1 MAKSIRSKVKKKHRS
16 YMRQTIGEKVRTKN
30 IEAAAKRLAD
40 KKKGRG
46 NTKTLSY
53 IKGALGGAGEV
64 DLGRAYYDAI
74 VKHAREPDASEA
86 MDAEDVQPAPVAS
99 VATLEEEAACQL
111 SLATKQQ
118 THTAKLLLG
127 RRGNGKAARRRR
139 PRRPLDQYGRGAAPS
154 LAPRPRAPPM
164 PI

>member
-53 IKGALGGAGEV
+53 IKGALGGAGV
-64 DLGRAYYDAI
+64 VYLGLAYYDVT
-74 VKHAREPDASEA
+74 VKHAREPQTTSRGLAW
-86 MDAEDVQPAPVAS
+86 MHNRFWVA
-99 VATLEEEAACQL
+99 
-111 SLATKQQ
+111 
-118 THTAKLLLG
+118 G
-127 RRGNGKAARRRR
+127 RCK
-139 PRRPLDQYGRGAAPS
+139 S
-154 LAPRPRAPPM
+154 M
-164 PI
+164 EI

>member
-1 MAKSIRSKVKKKHRS
+1 M
-16 YMRQTIGEKVRTKN
+16 RTKN

-74 VKHAREPDASEA
+74 VKHAREPDAAEA
-86 MDAEDVQPAPVAS
+86 MDADDAQPAPAPVET
-99 VATLEEEAACQL
+99 ATLEEQAACQL
-111 SLATKQQ
+111 ALATKQQ

-127 RRGNGKAARRRR
+127 RRGNGKKIRGKNGSGVFSEAR
-139 PRRPLDQYGRGAAPS
+139 A
-154 LAPRPRAPPM
+154 APRPVAAAEW
-164 PI
+164 

>member
-74 VKHAREPDASEA
+74 VKHAREPDAAEA
-86 MDAEDVQPAPVAS
+86 MDADDSAPPAPAVE

-111 SLATKQQ
+111 ALATKQQ

-127 RRGNGKAARRRR
+127 RRGNGKKIRGKNGSGVFSKRARRRDPSR
-139 PRRPLDQYGRGAAPS
+139 PPKEMVS
-154 LAPRPRAPPM
+154 F
-164 PI
+164 

>member
-74 VKHAREPDASEA
+74 VKHAREPDAAEA
-86 MDAEDVQPAPVAS
+86 MDADDAQPAPAPVQVA
-99 VATLEEEAACQL
+99 ALEEEAACP
-111 SLATKQQ
+111 AEI
-118 THTAKLLLG
+118 
-127 RRGNGKAARRRR
+127 R
-139 PRRPLDQYGRGAAPS
+139 PRRRSEYRE
-154 LAPRPRAPPM
+154 
-164 PI
+164 

>member
-64 DLGRAYYDAI
+64 DLGQAYYSAI

-86 MDAEDVQPAPVAS
+86 MARQPCSRSLSSVLSSLMTAPDVERLVEAHPA
-99 VATLEEEAACQL
+99 
-111 SLATKQQ
+111 
-118 THTAKLLLG
+118 
-127 RRGNGKAARRRR
+127 
-139 PRRPLDQYGRGAAPS
+139 
-154 LAPRPRAPPM
+154 
-164 PI
+164 

>member
-64 DLGRAYYDAI
+64 DLGQAYYSAI
-74 VKHAREPDASEA
+74 VKHAREPDSTEA
-86 MDAEDVQPAPVAS
+86 MDADDSAPVAPVQN

-127 RRGNGKAARRRR
+127 RRGNGKKIRGKNGSGVFSKRARRRDPSR
-139 PRRPLDQYGRGAAPS
+139 PPKEMVS
-154 LAPRPRAPPM
+154 F
-164 PI
+164 